1 MRRQVN
7 HWFRYGLLLPMTLS
21 QAMAAEIVLDE
32 AVYDREAQRL
42 RISAWVQGETA
53 GPISSVELID
63 GTSPLAPTTREWAP
77 QPEWPVCYLLMTDT
91 SLSMRNFFSVQ
102 VIPLLK
108 ALVAEKNEWH
118 RYAIGG
124 FDAGLTVLQDFT
136 EDPAPLLAA
145 IDRLELKG
153 QRTELFRSSLQGLD
167 ELKNCD
173 GYRRILVLVSDGDA
187 EDLPGAYGPNDVIQA
202 AQNAKI
208 SVVSLGVKDSIEQQ
222 NLRRLAESTG
232 GRYSLYR
239 AGMPLTELG
248 AEFFQRTDTGLRL
261 TIDRD
266 ALPDRVNDLYLEVSL
281 VDGQSLKKPLDLNIP
296 DRQAETSSAANVEY
310 FSPILLAFVAV
321 LLLIL
326 IMLIVKRRKRVLEP
340 ITPQQ
345 PESVSETHTPST
357 DDSLPKA
364 QLRHS
369 SGQVFLIDRRSIR
382 IGALDDNDVVID
394 DPTVSRYQ
402 AIIDFK
408 DGVYYLTDRG
418 ATNPSMV
425 NGQAESHCRLQS
437 GDVIQFGR
445 WQAVFEEL

>member
-1 MRRQVN
+1 MRSQII
-7 HWFRYGLLLPMTLS
+7 HWLRYGLLLPMTLS

-32 AVYDREAQRL
+32 AVYDREHQGL
-42 RISAWVQGETA
+42 KISAWVEGETA

-63 GTSPLAPTTREWAP
+63 GATPLTPTTREWAP
-77 QPEWPVCYLLMTDT
+77 QSEWPVCYLLMTDT
-91 SLSMRNFFSVQ
+91 SLSMRNFFSAQ

-108 ALVAEKNEWH
+108 ALVAEKNESH

-153 QRTELFRSSLQGLD
+153 RRTELFRSSLQGL
-167 ELKNCD
+167 EALKNCA
-173 GYRRILVLVSDGDA
+173 GYRRVLVLVSDGDA

-208 SVVSLGVKDSIEQQ
+208 SVVSLGVKDGIEQQ

-232 GRYSLYR
+232 GWYSLYR
-239 AGMPLTELG
+239 SGMPLPELG
-248 AEFFQRTDTGLRL
+248 VKFFQRTDTGLRL

-266 ALPDRVNDLYLEVSL
+266 NLPDSVNDLYLAVGL

-296 DRQAETSSAANVEY
+296 NRQAETGPAANVEY
-310 FSPILLAFVAV
+310 FPPILLAFAAV
-321 LLLIL
+321 LLLIVML
-326 IMLIVKRRKRVLEP
+326 LIVKRRQRALEP
-340 ITPQQ
+340 ITSQQ
-345 PESVSETHTPST
+345 PDSFSETHTPST
-357 DDSLPKA
+357 DSLPKA

-369 SGQVFLIDRRSIR
+369 SGQVYLIDRRSIR

-418 ATNPSMV
+418 ATNPSLV
-425 NGQAESHCRLQS
+425 NGQTAMHCPLQS